1 MPSMFD
7 GLRTRPC
14 VGCGYCCTEGPCGIA
29 INYYGSEWVSPCPAL
44 VEKDVLVTLM
54 LFLESLIKET
64 HSSDVISLAA
74 AATISRATEL
84 GIDEGSSSAV
94 VNRMLMYVKE
104 CQSRHPFAPMF

>member
-1 MPSMFD
+1 MAAGYLSERHEFD
-7 GLRTRPC
+7 SRSGFN
-14 VGCGYCCTEGPCGIA
+14 VEG
-29 INYYGSEWVSPCPAL
+29 SCPYTPHQN
-44 VEKDVLVTLM
+44 EEEDVLATLM

-104 CQSRHPFAPMF
+104 CQSKHPFASMF